1 MIRKIARP
9 MLASVYIADG
19 VDTLVN
25 TQAHVDETQSVLDK
39 LRAALPTQY
48 AKQIP
53 NDPELV
59 ARAVGGTKVGAASL
73 LAIGKAPR
81 LSAGVLA
88 LTAIPT
94 ILGRHAFWETQDEKE
109 KSARRS
115 GFLTNV
121 ALLGGLGITTMDT
134 AGKPG
139 LRWRASHAAH
149 DAQKAVQQALPTK
162 SESEKSLETATT
174 WVSDKAHRAQDAAQ
188 KAYATATDYVDD
200 NKDDWSKQAQGV
212 AASVS
217 TWLDQAREQG
227 KDFADDVQKN
237 APKWAETARTEGT
250 KLIDRAD
257 AQGRELFASAD
268 KASRAWL
275 VQAQKDSKLAKKNLV
290 KKAEKAQKRAEVAA
304 DKADA
309 KSGRAR
315 HRAANQALKLQNEA
329 DKRIRRAIKKF
340 DK

>member
-48 AKQIP
+48 AKQVP

-59 ARAVGGTKVGAASL
+59 ARAVGGTKVGAGSL

-134 AGKPG
+134 SGKPG
-139 LRWRASHAAH
+139 LRWRASHAAQ
-149 DAQKAVQQALPTK
+149 DASKAVQQALPTK
-162 SESEKSLETATT
+162 SESEKSLDNATN
-174 WVSDKAHRAQDAAQ
+174 WVSDKATQAQDAAQ
-188 KAYATATDYVDD
+188 KAYASASDYVDN
-200 NKDDWSKQAQGV
+200 NKDDWADKAQGV
-212 AASVS
+212 ASSVS
-217 TWLDQAREQG
+217 TWLEQAREQG
-227 KDFADDVQKN
+227 KDIADDVQKN
-237 APKWAETARTEGT
+237 APKWAETARSEAS
-250 KLIDRAD
+250 KLVDTASS
-257 AQGRELFASAD
+257 QGRDLLANAD
-268 KASRAWL
+268 KASSKWL
-275 VQAQKDSKLAKKNLV
+275 DKAQEDSKLAKKSLV
-290 KKAEKAQKRAEVAA
+290 KKARKAQDKADKAA
-304 DKADA
+304 DKADN
-309 KSGRAR
+309 KTGRAR
-315 HRAANQALKLQNEA
+315 KRAANQALKAQNAA
-329 DKRIRRAIKKF
+329 DKRIRRAIKKL